1 MISQIRLIG
10 KVAVL
15 CFVGFLTFS
24 ACLVRA
30 QSFNVYEGLGVLE
43 NGWADWSWCTRDFQS
58 TAYVY
63 EGKYSTEVEYTGA
76 WQGLFL
82 NSGASFQASYFSAL
96 TFMINGGT
104 TTGRTINVSL
114 TVNGNA
120 TPSVNL
126 NSYVEGGTV
135 GANKWGK
142 VTIPLSAFGV
152 KSTDTI
158 SQVLLQEGL
167 GKAQPAFYIGQLG
180 WTPNLPSGSVTLAV
194 NAGKHLRTVDP
205 KLFGVNTA
213 VWDPDL
219 AGLECK
225 TLIRNGEFKA
235 FRFPGGSLSDTYN
248 WKTNTTGTNTWQW
261 AVNFDT
267 FASVA
272 VPQTQGQCFIT
283 ANYGT
288 GTAAEAAAWVKYSNV
303 TKKYGFK
310 YWEIGNEV
318 YGTWETDSHALPND
332 PVTYANQFALYYS
345 AMKAVDPT
353 IQIGAVAA
361 AGEDSYANYASE
373 VVTNPV
379 TKAKHSG
386 WTPVMLTTLA
396 NLHVTP
402 DFIIYHR
409 YPEYDVDCDFTLL
422 TGNGGWVSDF
432 TDLRNQLQDYLGSAN
447 TKTQI
452 MCTENNA
459 DAGTAGKQLCSLVN
473 ALYIADS
480 FGTILQTE
488 ANSYMFWDLFNGQ
501 QTNPADGPW
510 LYGWRPYGD
519 EGMISTD
526 LKQTYP
532 SYYAEQMLNRFAS
545 AGDTV
550 VSSSSSYGLL
560 SVYATQ
566 RSNGTLRVMV
576 VNKNAVASIPAN
588 LTIAGFTPLGKATAY
603 FYGIPQDTAA
613 SKGDSQTVE
622 TTTVSGVAATTA
634 LVFPAYS
641 ITVLTFTAK

>member
-1 MISQIRLIG
+1 LI
-10 KVAVL
+10 AVL
-15 CFVGFLTFS
+15 S
-24 ACLVRA
+24 LVTSISRA

-43 NGWADWSWCTRDFQS
+43 NGWEDWSWCTRNFKS
-58 TAYVY
+58 TAYVF
-63 EGKYSTEVEYTGA
+63 EGTYSTEVDYTGA
-76 WQGLFL
+76 WQGFYL
-82 NSGASFQASYFSAL
+82 NSGASFPATYFSAL
-96 TFMINGGT
+96 SFMINGGT
-104 TTGRTINVSL
+104 TSGRTINVSL
-114 TVNGNA
+114 TVNGN
-120 TPSVNL
+120 TSSSVNL
-126 NSYVEGGTV
+126 NSFIAGGSV
-135 GANKWGK
+135 VANKWSK
-142 VTIPLSAFGV
+142 VSIPLSAFGV
-152 KSTDTI
+152 KTTDSI
-158 SQVLLQEGL
+158 SQILLQEGS
-167 GKAQPAFYIGQLG
+167 GQAQAAFYIGQIG
-180 WTPNLPSGSVTLAV
+180 WTPNIPSSTVALSVNTT
-194 NAGKHLRTVDP
+194 KHLRTVDP

-219 AGLECK
+219 ASAECK
-225 TLIRNGEFKA
+225 TLIRNGEYKA

-248 WKTNTTGTNTWQW
+248 WKTNTTGSNTWQW

-288 GTAAEAAAWVKYSNV
+288 GTPAEAAAWVKYSNV

-310 YWEIGNEV
+310 YWEVGNEV

-332 PVTYANQFALYYS
+332 PVTYANQFAQYYT

-353 IQIGAVAA
+353 IKIGAVAS
-361 AGEDSYANYASE
+361 AGEDSYVNYKNE
-373 VVTNPV
+373 VVTNPRTTV
-379 TKAKHSG
+379 KHSG
-386 WTPVMLTTLA
+386 WTPVMLSTLA
-396 NLHVTP
+396 SLHVTP

-422 TGNGGWVSDF
+422 TGNSGWVSDF
-432 TDLRNQLQDYLGSAN
+432 ADLRQQLQDYLGTAN

-473 ALYIADS
+473 AIYIADS

-519 EGMISTD
+519 EGMISAD
-526 LKQTYP
+526 LTQLYP
-532 SYYAEQMLNRFAS
+532 SYYAEQMLNRFAA

-550 VSSSSSYGLL
+550 VSGTSSYGLL
-560 SVYATQ
+560 TVYATQ
-566 RSNGTLRVMV
+566 RSNGTVRVMV
-576 VNKNAVASIPAN
+576 VNKNAVAALPAN
-588 LTIAGFTPLGKATAY
+588 LTFTGFTPKGNATEY
-603 FYGIPQDTAA
+603 FYGIPQDAAA
-613 SKGDSQTVE
+613 SKGQSQAIE
-622 TTTVSGVAATTA
+622 MTTLSHLSLASP
-634 LVFPAYS
+634 LSFPPYS
-641 ITVLTFTAK
+641 ITVLVFSPS

>member
-1 MISQIRLIG
+1 M
-10 KVAVL
+10 
-15 CFVGFLTFS
+15 
-24 ACLVRA
+24 
-30 QSFNVYEGLGVLE
+30 YEG
-43 NGWADWSWCTRDFQS
+43 T
-58 TAYVY
+58 
-63 EGKYSTEVEYTGA
+63 YSTEVEYTGA

-82 NSGASFQASYFSAL
+82 NAGASFPAAYFSAL
-96 TFMINGGT
+96 TFAINGGN

-114 TVNGNA
+114 TVNGN
-120 TPSVNL
+120 TSTSVIL
-126 NSYVEGGTV
+126 NSYVAGGAV
-135 GANKWGK
+135 LANKWSK
-142 VTIPLSAFGV
+142 VTIPLYAFGV
-152 KSTDTI
+152 KATDSI
-158 SQVLLQEGL
+158 SQILIQEGS
-167 GKAQPAFYIGQLG
+167 GQAQPAFYVGQIG
-180 WTPNLPSGSVTLAV
+180 WTPNLPSNPVSLSVNTT
-194 NAGKHLRTVDP
+194 KHLRTVDP

-213 VWDPDL
+213 VWDPNL
-219 AGLECK
+219 AGSECK
-225 TLIRNGEFKA
+225 ALIRNGGFKA

-248 WKTNTTGTNTWQW
+248 WKTNTTGSNTWQW

-288 GTAAEAAAWVKYSNV
+288 GTPAEAAAWVKYSNV

-318 YGTWETDSHALPND
+318 YGTWETDSHSLPND
-332 PVTYANQFALYYS
+332 PATYATQFAQYYT

-353 IQIGAVAA
+353 IQIGAVAS
-361 AGEDSYANYASE
+361 AGEDSYVNYKNE
-373 VVTNPV
+373 FVTNPR

-386 WTPVMLTTLA
+386 WTPVMLATMA

-402 DFIIYHR
+402 DFVIYHR

-422 TGNGGWVSDF
+422 TGNSGWVTDF
-432 TDLRNQLQDYLGSAN
+432 SDLRQQLKDYLGATN

-526 LKQTYP
+526 LTQLYP
-532 SYYAEQMLNRFAS
+532 SYYAEQMLNRFATT
-545 AGDTV
+545 GDTV
-550 VSSSSSYGLL
+550 VSSTSSYGLL
-560 SVYATQ
+560 TVYATQ
-566 RSNGTLRVMV
+566 RSNGTVRVMV
-576 VNKNAVASIPAN
+576 VNKNAEASIPAT
-588 LTIAGFTPLGKATAY
+588 LSFTGFTPATNASEY

-613 SKGDSQTVE
+613 SKGQSQPIQVS
-622 TTTVSGVAATTA
+622 TVSHVQASTA
-634 LVFPAYS
+634 FTFPAYS
-641 ITVLTFTAK
+641 ITVFVFTKK